1 MTALYSMHANGI
13 VGQAYELLLIGSS
26 YAYRTADGMFGSS
39 NFPCY
44 PNLIFGQGA
53 PTRYG

>member
-1 MTALYSMHANGI
+1 MHANGI